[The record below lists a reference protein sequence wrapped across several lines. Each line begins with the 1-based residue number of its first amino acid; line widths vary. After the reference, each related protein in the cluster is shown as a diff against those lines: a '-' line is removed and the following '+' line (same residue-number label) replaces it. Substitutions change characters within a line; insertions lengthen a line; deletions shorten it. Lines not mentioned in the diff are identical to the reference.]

1 MTQNLSHISLFSGI
15 GGINLACDWAGFT
28 TILNCEIDPFCR
40 KVLTKHW
47 PKVPIIGD
55 IRDVRKENVAN
66 AESRESWQQETR
78 DRGEDTS
85 GRSEEITLIT
95 GGFPCQPFSVAGK
108 RRGKDDDRFL
118 WPEMLRV
125 ISEFK
130 PTWVI
135 GENVFGIINM
145 ALDNVCSDL
154 EAEGYEVQ
162 TIVLPACGV
171 NAPHRRYRVFIVAHA
186 FRGRQQQ
193 QWGTESNEAALKR
206 DKTVLELR
214 CEDATDTNNTGSRT
228 STSGDNHNR
237 EKANEGREGQPQH
250 GISGHSKDATN
261 SKSRNAREQTER
273 ERRKDISGG
282 NKKDGAIQW
291 AVEPELGRVAHGIP
305 KRVDRLK
312 CLGNAI
318 VPQVVLPIMQAIKN
332 LGRDDE

>member
-162 TIVLPACGV
+162 AIVLPACGV

-214 CEDATDTNNTGSRT
+214 CEDATDTNKQGLQRHRGLQECTQEFLAWKGS
-228 STSGDNHNR
+228 
-237 EKANEGREGQPQH
+237 KPLK
-250 GISGHSKDATN
+250 GIWES
-261 SKSRNAREQTER
+261 
-273 ERRKDISGG
+273 
-282 NKKDGAIQW
+282 
-291 AVEPELGRVAHGIP
+291 EPELGRVAHGISH
-305 KRVDRLK
+305 RVDRLRA
-312 CLGNAI
+312 LGNAV
-318 VPQVVLPIMQAIKN
+318 VPAQIYPILKGIAEIEAN
-332 LGRDDE
+332 TT

>member
-214 CEDATDTNNTGSRT
+214 CEDATNTMPRRYT
-228 STSGDNHNR
+228 L
-237 EKANEGREGQPQH
+237 Q
-250 GISGHSKDATN
+250 
-261 SKSRNAREQTER
+261 ER
-273 ERRKDISGG
+273 EISTRGDSII
-282 NKKDGAIQW
+282 NSSW
-291 AVEPELGRVAHGIP
+291 WTVEPELGRVAHGISH
-305 KRVDRLK
+305 RVDRLRA
-312 CLGNAI
+312 LGNAV
-318 VPQVVLPIMQAIKN
+318 VPAQIYPILKGIAEIEAN
-332 LGRDDE
+332 TT

>member
-55 IRDVRKENVAN
+55 IRDVRKENVAYTN
-66 AESRESWQQETR
+66 DRRLTPNVGEAIPKRENKAEPHPEFGSRGT
-78 DRGEDTS
+78 
-85 GRSEEITLIT
+85 GRRAILGNSSTEKNNKPVTLIT

-162 TIVLPACGV
+162 AIVLPACGV

-214 CEDATDTNNTGSRT
+214 CEDATDTNKQGLQRHRGLQECTQEFLAWKGS
-228 STSGDNHNR
+228 
-237 EKANEGREGQPQH
+237 KPLK
-250 GISGHSKDATN
+250 GIWES
-261 SKSRNAREQTER
+261 
-273 ERRKDISGG
+273 
-282 NKKDGAIQW
+282 
-291 AVEPELGRVAHGIP
+291 EPELGRVAHGISH
-305 KRVDRLK
+305 RVDRLRA
-312 CLGNAI
+312 LGNAV
-318 VPQVVLPIMQAIKN
+318 VPAQIYPILKGIAEIEAN
-332 LGRDDE
+332 TT